1 MRSERFVS
9 FSKLRK
15 SPFVFKS
22 RNIRQ
27 HLTNWMKWNER
38 WSFKQRKFTFKWS
51 FHRLPRRTSN
61 SLYTSEKPY
70 LEFWEE
76 GFNFHSSFSSSK
88 VALFVSFTF
97 SSSGIKFSIIN
108 VLRKRKRKSSA
119 LYSPSAF
126 LLAKSLQLI
135 LETRAPYRFLDTS
148 MLTGK
153 WYIGWAQC
161 VSGSYPRATR
171 GRRRERSATHL
182 SAFSQTAPLATQKR
196 AWVQANWFSPRA
208 ISILSL
214 KINIQLCSVR

>member
-1 MRSERFVS
+1 
-9 FSKLRK
+9 
-15 SPFVFKS
+15 
-22 RNIRQ
+22 
-27 HLTNWMKWNER
+27 MKWNER
-38 WSFKQRKFTFKWS
+38 WSLRQRKFTFKWS

-97 SSSGIKFSIIN
+97 SSGGIKFSIIN

-153 WYIGWAQC
+153 WSIYGLSTMC
-161 VSGSYPRATR
+161 DC
-171 GRRRERSATHL
+171 EL
-182 SAFSQTAPLATQKR
+182 SAIGNVWLWAIRNRHVEKDASGAPLTWALPRKLLLSPLKR
-196 AWVQANWFSPRA
+196 ES
-208 ISILSL
+208 LSAG
-214 KINIQLCSVR
+214 

>member
-1 MRSERFVS
+1 
-9 FSKLRK
+9 
-15 SPFVFKS
+15 
-22 RNIRQ
+22 
-27 HLTNWMKWNER
+27 MKWNER
-38 WSFKQRKFTFKWS
+38 WSLKQRKFTFKWS

-135 LETRAPYRFLDTS
+135 LETRALYRFLDTS

-153 WYIGWAQC
+153 WSIYRLGTMCDCELSA
-161 VSGSYPRATR
+161 SGTWKKMRAER
-171 GRRRERSATHL
+171 HSLERS
-182 SAFSQTAPLATQKR
+182 LANCSPRYSKEI
-196 AWVQANWFSPRA
+196 ACVQANWFSLRA
-208 ISILSL
+208 IAILSL
-214 KINIQLCSVR
+214 KINIQLCSAR